1 MFLFYQKKFPDGS
14 EFMVLKSLTYFEDA
28 EKDPLPLMLTELNWD
43 IVKSTV
49 ITNTKTYLNTK

>member
-1 MFLFYQKKFPDGS
+1 
-14 EFMVLKSLTYFEDA
+14 MVLKSLTYFEDA